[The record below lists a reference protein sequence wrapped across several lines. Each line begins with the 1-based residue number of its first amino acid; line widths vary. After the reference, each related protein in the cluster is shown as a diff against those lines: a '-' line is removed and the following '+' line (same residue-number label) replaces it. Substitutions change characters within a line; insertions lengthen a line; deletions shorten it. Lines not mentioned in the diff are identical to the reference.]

1 MNTIWSEMK
10 TDLLNKEYLDAEDIF
25 LMVLSE
31 TYRYSTPNA
40 KLFTDLYN
48 WYSCGIEDGM
58 YQFFEFEYRTVESLT
73 DLGVVIK
80 RYLGESAY
88 DIFQKCLTELMPL
101 VYDDT
106 PDSDAI
112 DEISEA
118 MDFYFKENE
127 RDLLSGIKRY
137 LIEEGDKIAQEI
149 GW

>member
-1 MNTIWSEMK
+1 
-10 TDLLNKEYLDAEDIF
+10 
-25 LMVLSE
+25 
-31 TYRYSTPNA
+31 
-40 KLFTDLYN
+40 
-48 WYSCGIEDGM
+48 M

-118 MDFYFKENE
+118 MDTYFKENE